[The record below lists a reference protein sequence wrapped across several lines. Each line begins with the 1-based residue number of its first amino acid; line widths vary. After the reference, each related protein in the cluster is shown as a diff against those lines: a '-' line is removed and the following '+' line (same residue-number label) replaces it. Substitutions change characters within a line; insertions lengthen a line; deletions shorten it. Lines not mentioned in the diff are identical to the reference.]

1 MRAVRD
7 DDREALRYGVLG
19 LLEVRSDRVVI
30 RLASQRQRLVLTV
43 LLVEANRTVP
53 ADRLMDE
60 LWGDALPADPE
71 GALRTQISR
80 LRKALGRGGG
90 LVTGERAY
98 RLAVA
103 REQIDAARFEDL
115 MGLLATGGAQGADAL
130 RLLDEAL
137 ALWRGPALAE
147 FADRAFAQPEA
158 VRLEELHLG
167 AREQRAEVLLALGRA
182 AEAAADLDALLVEHP
197 EREQARGLLM
207 EALYC
212 QGRHT
217 EAVATYQAWRRH
229 LAEELGLEPS
239 PALQHIEGQVL
250 HHTLPAREVATT
262 WAAEHPLRLALPVSS
277 FVGRDDDV
285 SAVSRLLG
293 EARLLTLCGP
303 AGVGKTRLAL
313 EVCAVTVD
321 RYPDGIHFCDLAA
334 VTRPGDVVRTVAGAV
349 GVEERAL
356 RRLDDRLLEH
366 LAGRRALLLLDNCE
380 HVIGAVAA
388 LAERTIQRTGGVDV
402 LATSRERLAVDGE
415 HLWTVA
421 PLAVGGGDA
430 PAVRLFVDRAHAVDV
445 GFAPGGDALTTV
457 ADICRR
463 LDGLPLAIE
472 LAAAR
477 LHGMGLEELAQSL
490 DQRFRILT
498 GGPRTSTRHRSLRA
512 VLDWSYDQLEPVVQC
527 VFERLAAFAGRFDLD
542 AAGAVAGGD
551 GVDPDDVTPAVLRLV
566 DCSLVTEHP
575 GLGPNRYSLL
585 DTMRSYGL
593 ERLTTQGALARARD
607 RHAHWA
613 LDLAE
618 RAAGEL
624 AGPREGEWA
633 RAVRE
638 HLDELRAAHAWL
650 VGCDPEASLRLAVA
664 LHPYALW
671 RVQSEVLRW
680 AEVAAGA
687 AAGSGSPRLSA
698 VLASAAAGAWQ
709 RGDLDAAGA
718 AARAALEAAR
728 DLDRQGHRPAL
739 EALADVAILLGD
751 LGEAD
756 TLFREAYELA
766 LSAGNL
772 LQAVW
777 DIGSASLALAWSGD
791 AEAAGNLAAET
802 FTTAER
808 SGSPTARAFAHYVL
822 GEISAPKDASA
833 EEHLCRALE
842 LAEAVNS
849 TFVVGLA
856 RVALATLKARQ
867 DDAAGALRYYE
878 GVIVEWQRA
887 GAWTSQWVTLRTLVD
902 LLVRVGAVHDAAILY
917 GAVETARTG
926 ARPFGADEAMLRE
939 AATELRARLGEG
951 PFRRFASEGAAL
963 TEDEVVRV
971 ALDAVQ
977 RAAHR
982 VASTE
987 AAHPPGN
994 DH

>member
-1 MRAVRD
+1 MLALRD
-7 DDREALRYGVLG
+7 DDRGALRYGMLG
-19 LLEVRSDRVVI
+19 PLEVRTDRVL
-30 RLASQRQRLVLTV
+30 RLASARQRLLLTV
-43 LLVEANRTVP
+43 LMVEANRAVA
-53 ADRLMDE
+53 ADRLVDE

-80 LRKALGRGGG
+80 LRKALGPDAG
-90 LVTGERAY
+90 LVTEERAY
-98 RLAVA
+98 RLTVA
-103 REQIDAARFEDL
+103 RDQLDTAHFEDL
-115 MGLLATGGAQGADAL
+115 MGLLASGGAQGADAL

-137 ALWRGPALAE
+137 ALWRGPVLAE

-158 VRLEELHLG
+158 VRLEELHLA
-167 AREQRAEVLLALGRA
+167 AREQRAEVLLTLGRA
-182 AEAAADLDALLVEHP
+182 AEAAADLDALLAEHP

-207 EALYC
+207 EALYR

-250 HHTLPAREVATT
+250 AHTLPAREVATT
-262 WAAEHPLRLALPVSS
+262 PGRHPHRLARPVSS

-285 SAVSRLLG
+285 SALSRLLE

-313 EVCAVTVD
+313 EVCAVIAD
-321 RYPDGIHFCDLAA
+321 RYPDGLHFCDLAA

-366 LAGRRALLLLDNCE
+366 LASRRALLLLDNCE

-402 LATSRERLAVDGE
+402 LATSRERLGVDGE
-415 HLWTVA
+415 HLWTVT
-421 PLAVGGGDA
+421 PLTVEGGDS
-430 PAVRLFVDRAHAVDV
+430 PAVRLFVDRAHAVNV
-445 GFAPGGDALTTV
+445 GFAPGMEALTTV
-457 ADICRR
+457 EDVCRR

-477 LHGMGLEELAQSL
+477 LHGMGLEDIARSL
-490 DQRFRILT
+490 DQRFRVLT
-498 GGPRTSTRHRSLRA
+498 GGPRTSRRHRSLRA
-512 VLDWSYDQLEPVVQC
+512 VLDWSYEQLEPVVQR
-527 VFERLAAFAGRFDLD
+527 VFERLATFAGRFDLD
-542 AAGAVAGGD
+542 AAGAVAAGD

-566 DCSLVTEHP
+566 DCSLLTEHP
-575 GLGPNRYSLL
+575 DIGPNRYSLL

-593 ERLTTQGALARARD
+593 ERLTNQGALARARD

-613 LDLAE
+613 LELAE
-618 RAAGEL
+618 RAATEL

-633 RAVRE
+633 GAVRE

-650 VGCDPEASLRLAVA
+650 VGSDSEASLRLAVA

-671 RVQSEVLRW
+671 RLQSEVLRW
-680 AEVAAGA
+680 AEVAAAA

-728 DLDRQGHRPAL
+728 DLDRRGHRPAL

-751 LGEAD
+751 LPEAD
-756 TLFREAYELA
+756 TLFLQAYELA
-766 LSAGNL
+766 LSAGDL

-791 AEAAGNLAAET
+791 AEAAGKLAAET
-802 FTTAER
+802 FATAER
-808 SGSPTARAFAHYVL
+808 SGSPTARAFAHYVV
-822 GEISAPKDASA
+822 GEISTPNDGAA
-833 EEHLCRALE
+833 EEHLGRALE

-878 GVIVEWQRA
+878 AVIVEWQRA

-902 LLVRVGAVHDAAILY
+902 LLVRVGAVRDAAILY

-939 AATELRARLGEG
+939 AATELGARLGEDT
-951 PFRRFASEGAAL
+951 FRRFADEGANL
-963 TEDEVVRV
+963 TEDEVVGV
-971 ALDAVQ
+971 ALDAVH
-977 RAAHR
+977 RAR
-982 VASTE
+982 S
-987 AAHPPGN
+987 
-994 DH
+994 

>member
-1 MRAVRD
+1 
-7 DDREALRYGVLG
+7 
-19 LLEVRSDRVVI
+19 SP
-30 RLASQRQRLVLTV
+30 RQRLMLTV
-43 LLVEANRTVP
+43 LLVEANRTVS
-53 ADRLMDE
+53 AGRLMDE

-80 LRKALGRGGG
+80 LRKAIGPDAG
-90 LVTGERAY
+90 LVTEERAY
-98 RLAVA
+98 RLTVA
-103 REQIDAARFEDL
+103 REQLDTAHFEDL
-115 MGLLATGGAQGADAL
+115 MGLLASGGTAGAEAL

-147 FADRAFAQPEA
+147 FADRAFAQPES
-158 VRLEELHLG
+158 VRLEELHLA
-167 AREQRAEVLLALGRA
+167 AREQRAELLLTLGRA
-182 AEAAADLDALLVEHP
+182 AEAAAGLDALLAEHP

-207 EALYC
+207 EALYR

-229 LAEELGLEPS
+229 LAEELGLQPS
-239 PALQHIEGQVL
+239 PALQRIEGQVL
-250 HHTLPAREVATT
+250 AHTLPAREVATT
-262 WAAEHPLRLALPVSS
+262 PGRHPHRLARPVSS
-277 FVGRDDDV
+277 FVGRDGDV
-285 SAVSRLLG
+285 SAISGLL
-293 EARLLTLCGP
+293 ERARLLTLCGP

-313 EVCAVTVD
+313 EVCAVIAD
-321 RYPDGIHFCDLAA
+321 RYPDGLHFCDLAA

-349 GVEERAL
+349 GVEERAR

-366 LAGRRALLLLDNCE
+366 LAGRRALLLFDNCE

-388 LAERTIQRTGGVDV
+388 LAERTIQRTGGIDV
-402 LATSRERLAVDGE
+402 LATIRERLAVDGE
-415 HLWTVA
+415 HLWTVT
-421 PLAVGGGDA
+421 PLTVEGGDS

-445 GFAPGGDALTTV
+445 GFAPGPQALTTV
-457 ADICRR
+457 EDVCRR

-477 LHGMGLEELAQSL
+477 LHGMGLEDLARSL
-490 DQRFRILT
+490 DQRFRVLT
-498 GGPRTSTRHRSLRA
+498 GGPRTSSRHRSLRA
-512 VLDWSYDQLEPVVQC
+512 VLDWSYEQLEPVVQR
-527 VFERLAAFAGRFDLD
+527 VFERLATFAGRFDLD
-542 AAGAVAGGD
+542 AAGAVAAGD
-551 GVDPDDVTPAVLRLV
+551 GVEPDNVTPAVLRLV
-566 DCSLVTEHP
+566 DCSLLTEHP
-575 GLGPNRYSLL
+575 GIGPNRYSLL

-593 ERLTTQGALARARD
+593 EQLTSQGALAQTRD

-613 LDLAE
+613 LELAE
-618 RAAGEL
+618 RAATEL

-633 RAVRE
+633 GAVRE

-650 VGCDPEASLRLAVA
+650 VGSDSEASLRLAVA

-680 AEVAAGA
+680 AEVTAGA

-728 DLDRQGHRPAL
+728 DLDPQGHRPAL

-751 LGEAD
+751 LPEAE
-756 TLFREAYELA
+756 TLFREAYQLA
-766 LSAGNL
+766 LSAGDL

-777 DIGSASLALAWSGD
+777 DIGSASLARAWSGD
-791 AEAAGNLAAET
+791 ADAAGDLAAET

-808 SGSPTARAFAHYVL
+808 SGSPTARAFGHYVL
-822 GEISAPKDASA
+822 GEISGAGDPSA
-833 EEHLCRALE
+833 EEHLCRAVE

-867 DDAAGALRYYE
+867 DDAAGALRYYQA
-878 GVIVEWQRA
+878 VIVEWQRA

-902 LLVRVGAVHDAAILY
+902 LLVRVGALGDAAILY

-939 AATELRARLGEG
+939 AATELRTRLGEDT
-951 PFRRFASEGAAL
+951 FRRFADEGANL
-963 TEDEVVRV
+963 TENEVVGV
-971 ALDAVQ
+971 ALDAVH
-977 RAAHR
+977 RAR
-982 VASTE
+982 R
-987 AAHPPGN
+987 
-994 DH
+994 

>member
-1 MRAVRD
+1 MLGVRD
-7 DDREALRYGVLG
+7 DDRGALQYGMLG
-19 LLEVRSDRVVI
+19 PLEVRTDRVAL

-80 LRKALGRGGG
+80 LRKALGPGAG
-90 LVTGERAY
+90 LATEERAY

-103 REQIDAARFEDL
+103 RKQLDAARFEDV
-115 MGLLATGGAQGADAL
+115 MGLLATGAAQGADAL

-167 AREQRAEVLLALGRA
+167 AREQRAELLVTLGRA
-182 AEAAADLDALLVEHP
+182 AEAAADLEALLAEHP

-207 EALYC
+207 EALYR

-239 PALQHIEGQVL
+239 PALRRIESQVL
-250 HHTLPAREVATT
+250 DHTLPARGVATT
-262 WAAEHPLRLALPVSS
+262 PRRHPQRLALPVSS

-285 SAVSRLLG
+285 SAVSRLL
-293 EARLLTLCGP
+293 EDARLLTLCGP

-313 EVCAVTVD
+313 EVCAVIAD
-321 RYPDGIHFCDLAA
+321 RYPDGLHFCDLAA

-415 HLWTVA
+415 HLWTVT
-421 PLAVGGGDA
+421 PLGVGGGDA

-457 ADICRR
+457 TDVCRR

-477 LHGMGLEELAQSL
+477 LHGMGLEDLARSL
-490 DQRFRILT
+490 DQRFRVLT
-498 GGPRTSTRHRSLRA
+498 GGPRTSSRHRSLRA
-512 VLDWSYDQLEPVVQC
+512 VLDWSYEQLEPVVQY
-527 VFERLAAFAGRFDLD
+527 VFERLAAFAGQFDLD
-542 AAGAVAGGD
+542 AAGAVAAGD
-551 GVDPDDVTPAVLRLV
+551 GVEADDVTPAVLRLV
-566 DCSLVTEHP
+566 DCSLLTEHR
-575 GLGPNRYSLL
+575 GIGPNRYSLL

-593 ERLTTQGALARARD
+593 ERLTTQGGLARARD

-613 LDLAE
+613 LELAE
-618 RAAGEL
+618 RAASEL

-650 VGCDPEASLRLAVA
+650 VGCDPEAGLRLAVA

-728 DLDRQGHRPAL
+728 DLDRQEHRPAL

-751 LGEAD
+751 LTEAD

-766 LSAGNL
+766 LSAGDL

-777 DIGSASLALAWSGD
+777 DIGSASLTLAWSGD

-802 FTTAER
+802 FAAAER

-822 GEISAPKDASA
+822 GETSATKDASA
-833 EEHLCRALE
+833 EEHLCRAIE

-878 GVIVEWQRA
+878 AVIVEWQRA

-902 LLVRVGAVHDAAILY
+902 LLVRVGAVRDAAILY
-917 GAVETARTG
+917 GAVETAQTG

-939 AATELRARLGEG
+939 AATELRARLGEDT
-951 PFRRFASEGAAL
+951 FRQFADEGANL
-963 TEDEVVRV
+963 TENEVVGV
-971 ALDAVQ
+971 ALDAVH
-977 RAAHR
+977 RAR
-982 VASTE
+982 R
-987 AAHPPGN
+987 
-994 DH
+994 